1 VAHEAGVFPVL
12 LRAVQSSEANMAL
25 VAAAVLYRVCKCDR
39 ELARRAM
46 GAPGVLPALVAM
58 LKWGVGDFGAFY
70 AVHALSNMA
79 VGVDGLRPELAAR
92 LAAEEGL
99 LLGLAAFAQ
108 SSSGTAAASAAQ
120 TLAVLATA
128 GDSDLA
134 NLVGGT
140 EGAIPALVRALSRE
154 AGDAT
159 VVIAAMA
166 ALEAVAAASPE
177 RLGRRMLDAG
187 TVAAAVAVVAGSQDG
202 LAPQQAAVMAGCPSP
217 AAALKSLLQTLAT
230 LDTAAVTAAL
240 APLLA
245 PSGTAASA
253 FARDLLSAAPLS
265 LGPLAI
271 AALARQVEAAA
282 QVRARAAALEA
293 LTAAAAVEAD
303 ATRPRL
309 CAACGLQGETVGAG
323 RLRPCAGCTG
333 KGPAGLVLYC
343 GADCQRAHWRAHK
356 AYCKKA
362 AAADA
367 GEAALGGA
375 A

>member
-1 VAHEAGVFPVL
+1 ML
-12 LRAVQSSEANMAL
+12 LRAVQSSKADLAAY
-25 VAAAVLYRVCKCDR
+25 AAAVLSDVCNSDPR
-39 ELARRAM
+39 LACRAM
-46 GAPGVLPALVAM
+46 EAPGVLRTLVAM
-58 LKWGVGDFGAFY
+58 LQWGAGDRAAGFGAC
-70 AVHALSNMA
+70 AIASMV

-99 LLGLAAFAQ
+99 VPALAGYAQ
-108 SSSGTAAASAAQ
+108 SSGAGAVPAAN
-120 TLAVLATA
+120 TLVAMACA
-128 GDSDLA
+128 GGKDLT

-154 AGDAT
+154 AGGAK
-159 VVIAAMA
+159 VEPAAMI
-166 ALEAVAAASPE
+166 ALEAIVTASPE
-177 RLGRRMLDAG
+177 RLGRRVLDAG
-187 TVAAAVAVVAGSQDG
+187 AVAAAVAVVAGSPDG
-202 LAPQQAAVMAGCPSP
+202 LAPQQAADMAGCPSP

-253 FARDLLSAAPLS
+253 FTRDLLGATPLS

-282 QVRARAAALEA
+282 QVRARATVLEA
-293 LTAAAAVEAD
+293 LTAAAAVKAD

-309 CAACGLQGETVGAG
+309 CAACGLQREAAGAG

-333 KGPAGLVLYC
+333 KGSAGRVLYC
-343 GADCQRAHWRAHK
+343 GADCQRAHWPAHK
-356 AYCKKA
+356 AYCKQA
-362 AAADA
+362 AAAA
-367 GEAALGGA
+367 ATEAALGGA